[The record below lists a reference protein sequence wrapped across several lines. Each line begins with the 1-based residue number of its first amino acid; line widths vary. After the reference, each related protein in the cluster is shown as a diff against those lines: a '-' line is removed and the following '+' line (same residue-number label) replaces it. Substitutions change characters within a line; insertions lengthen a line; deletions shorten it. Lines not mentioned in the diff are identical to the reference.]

1 MTTVTFTLAEDLL
14 KVLMSAESITDAQKD
29 AYISEVL
36 AGRIP
41 EELRKDW
48 DGFLA
53 REERIVRERMVKREE
68 DIVLA
73 QGMLNEAE
81 QDIAN
86 QEAAQASAFQKN
98 AELLVTNFK
107 QECVTIERNL
117 DQGLEQD
124 QKTHVEASEEAA
136 IRQMLQGKPQDKA
149 GQ

>member
-98 AELLVTNFK
+98 AELLVTNF
-107 QECVTIERNL
+107 
-117 DQGLEQD
+117 
-124 QKTHVEASEEAA
+124 
-136 IRQMLQGKPQDKA
+136 
-149 GQ
+149 